1 MPAPKNAK
9 PFMASTTPPPYVLF
23 NPFIWLFWLIDFL
36 VWLLLPFPLL
46 NVLKMIKAQ
55 FVGLQSVPV
64 EGGARRQPGLKQLVT
79 TPYADC
85 TTVHDLMQHS
95 FKKHGP
101 YKAMGTRTFVG
112 MHKPEG
118 AKFPLKVFGETTWR
132 NYAQLSDEV
141 SAFGRGLRAL
151 GMEPLGLAESK
162 ACTEKFATMEGPHCL
177 LIFEETCAEWMISAL
192 GAMSQS
198 LPVAT
203 SYSTLGMSAVAEA
216 INQTNAPAILCN
228 YKDVERVATLEA
240 NCKSLKTIIYTRNYV
255 EANAKPVREAF
266 REKLEGCNLNI
277 LGFDEV
283 IALGNSDQN
292 KAIPFTPPTP
302 EHVGLIMYTS
312 GSTGKPKGVMLKQS
326 SIAASVGSMFAYVG
340 EFAQE
345 TSASFQETYLAYL
358 PAAHILEFAVETGLL
373 VFGAAVGYSDPKTIS
388 SQGAI
393 RKMPDGTLN
402 RSPTGFGK
410 YPPGGIQEFGPT
422 IMAAVP
428 KIWDIL
434 KKGVES
440 AIGQQSPVVQS
451 LFLAAFAARSAA
463 LKSGRDT
470 PVCNAIFKKTYAMLG
485 GRLKLCISGGGP
497 LSPDIQNFIRVAF
510 KVNLVQGY
518 GLTETC
524 AAGTVQ
530 SAFNFEDGVVG
541 GPIAAVDLKLNS
553 CLDPA
558 TGAAAVLDRR
568 GAPYLST
575 DKSHLGI
582 PCIGRG
588 EVWIRGPAV
597 SAGYYTQEKKTKEEF
612 DENGWFHTGDIAIWT
627 PSGQLKIV
635 DRLKNL
641 VKLKGGEYV
650 AIESMEATY
659 AQSVF
664 VNGVNGG
671 LMCYAD
677 GDMDRPGALIQVNEV
692 ELKKWADGNG
702 IKYNSI
708 ADLCANPKAAEMV
721 CKDLNAI
728 GKGKLGGNE
737 ALSAVALLP
746 GTGALDSTGAEAPWT
761 PDNTYL
767 TASNKLNRKPIEAGF
782 ASQLAAVKK
791 ACIR

>member
-1 MPAPKNAK
+1 MPAPTNSK
-9 PFMASTTPPPYVLF
+9 PFMASTVPPAYVLF
-23 NPFIWLFWLIDFL
+23 NPFIWLFWLIDIF
-36 VWLLLPFPLL
+36 VWLLIPFPFL
-46 NVLKMIKAQ
+46 NVLKMIGAQ
-55 FVGLQSVPV
+55 FSGLQSVAI
-64 EGGARRQPGLKQLVT
+64 EDGARRQPGLKALTT
-79 TPYADC
+79 TPHAGC
-85 TTVHDLMQHS
+85 STVHDLMQHS
-95 FKKHGP
+95 FKEHGP
-101 YKAMGTRTFVG
+101 FKAMGSRTFVG
-112 MHKPEG
+112 HHQPEG
-118 AKFPLKVFGETTWR
+118 ARFPLKVFGETTWR
-132 NYAQLSDEV
+132 TYDQLSNEV
-141 SAFGRGLRAL
+141 SAFGRGLRVL

-162 ACTEKFATMEGPHCL
+162 ACTEKFAPMTGAHCL
-177 LIFEETCAEWMISAL
+177 LIFEETCAEWMAAAL

-203 SYSTLGMSAVAEA
+203 SYSTLGMNAVVEA
-216 INQTNAPAILCN
+216 INQTNAPTILCN

-240 NCKSLKTIIYTRNYV
+240 NCKTLVNIIYTRNYV
-255 EANAKPVREAF
+255 EADAKPVREAF
-266 REKLEGCNLNI
+266 REQLEGSNLKI
-277 LGFDEV
+277 MSFDEV
-283 IALGNSDQN
+283 VALGNNDKN
-292 KAIPFTPPTP
+292 KTIPFTPPTP
-302 EHVGLIMYTS
+302 EHIGLIMYTS

-326 SIAASVGSMFAYVG
+326 SITSAVGAMFNYFG
-340 EFAQE
+340 EFAE
-345 TSASFQETYLAYL
+345 KTSASHQETYLAYL
-358 PAAHILEFAVETGLL
+358 PAAHILEFAVETGML

-388 SQGAI
+388 SQGAL

-402 RSPTGFGK
+402 REPTGYGK

-422 IMAAVP
+422 VMAAVP

-440 AIGQQSPVVQS
+440 AIGKQSPVVQS

-463 LKSGRDT
+463 LKQGRST
-470 PVCNAIFKKTYAMLG
+470 PVCNKIFKKSYDMLG

-497 LSPDIQNFIRVAF
+497 LSADIQNFIRVAF
-510 KVNLVQGY
+510 NVNLVQGY

-524 AAGTVQ
+524 AGGTVQ
-530 SAFNFEDGVVG
+530 SAFNYEDGVVG
-541 GPIAAVDLKLNS
+541 GPISAVDLKLAS
-553 CLDPA
+553 CLDPKD
-558 TGAAAVLDRR
+558 GAATVLDRR
-568 GAPYLST
+568 GAPYLNT
-575 DKSHLGI
+575 DTDHMGA
-582 PCIGRG
+582 PCMGRG

-597 SAGYYTQEKKTKEEF
+597 SSGYYTQEKKTKDEF
-612 DENGWFHTGDIAIWT
+612 DSNGWFHTGDIAIWT

-677 GDMDRPGALIQVNEV
+677 GDMDRPGALVQVNET

-702 IKYNSI
+702 IKYGSFSE
-708 ADLCANPKAAEMV
+708 LCANPQATTMV

-737 ALSAVALLP
+737 ALAAIALLP
-746 GTGALDSTGAEAPWT
+746 GTGALESSGDDAPWT

-767 TASNKLNRKPIEAGF
+767 TARFVFEIWFQYFSILYF
-782 ASQLAAVKK
+782 
-791 ACIR
+791 IRSCSL